1 MIDIKLDHT
10 KYNNLRR
17 KIYIARE
24 AEKARREFPFSMTG
38 KSNYFRLV

>member
-24 AEKARREFPFSMTG
+24 AEKARREFPF
-38 KSNYFRLV
+38 R